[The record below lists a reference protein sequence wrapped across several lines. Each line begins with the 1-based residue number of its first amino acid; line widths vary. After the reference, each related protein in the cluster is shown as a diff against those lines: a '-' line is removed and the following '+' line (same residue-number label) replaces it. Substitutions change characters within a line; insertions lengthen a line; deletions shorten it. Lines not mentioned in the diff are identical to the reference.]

1 MEITC
6 HLRGNTGERGG
17 EYDGPNDD
25 WGEERDDRSD
35 GVDGDGRVT
44 LVNITA
50 AWQKETE
57 RCPHWM
63 LIMGRDFAQP

>member
-1 MEITC
+1 MEIAC

-35 GVDGDGRVT
+35 GVDGDGRIT
-44 LVNITA
+44 LVSIIGTR
-50 AWQKETE
+50 QKEE
-57 RCPHWM
+57 KKKRMRWM
-63 LIMGRDFAQP
+63 LIMGRDLA